1 VRKLISGLAAGVA
14 TAVLAASA
22 CLAQEVTLRF
32 HHFLGS
38 TSLQQVK
45 FIEPWC
51 EKIKSDSNG
60 RMVCQIYPSMQL
72 GGAPAE
78 LIDQARDG
86 IADVVFANPGYASGK
101 YLLSEMFELP
111 FMMTDIDDASHAMW
125 DLMQTYG
132 EKEYPGIK
140 IIAISP
146 ADYTMIQL
154 ANKRV
159 LTMEDMQGLKIRTS
173 SRYAAK
179 SMEAL
184 GALPVQLPGNQITES
199 LTRGVIDAGLLPW
212 SAVRLL
218 NLGEILQ
225 HYTDFAENQVKL
237 TSSTQLIGMSQA
249 TYDSLPDDLKKVIDD
264 NSGVGPSLDFATM
277 YINAMNEDREIVKA
291 SGIEI
296 DVLSDEEYNRWV
308 EATAGVYDEWIQE
321 ATAKGYDAKA
331 VLEEAKALI
340 AKYSK

>member
-1 VRKLISGLAAGVA
+1 
-14 TAVLAASA
+14 
-22 CLAQEVTLRF
+22 
-32 HHFLGS
+32 
-38 TSLQQVK
+38 
-45 FIEPWC
+45 
-51 EKIKSDSNG
+51 
-60 RMVCQIYPSMQL
+60 
-72 GGAPAE
+72 
-78 LIDQARDG
+78 
-86 IADVVFANPGYASGK
+86 
-101 YLLSEMFELP
+101 
-111 FMMTDIDDASHAMW
+111 
-125 DLMQTYG
+125 
-132 EKEYPGIK
+132 
-140 IIAISP
+140 
-146 ADYTMIQL
+146 
-154 ANKRV
+154 
-159 LTMEDMQGLKIRTS
+159 MEDMQGLKIRTS

-218 NLGEILQ
+218 NLGEILK
-225 HYTDFAENQVKL
+225 HYTDFAADQVKL

-249 TYDSLPDDLKKVIDD
+249 TYDGLPDDLKKVIDD

-277 YINAMNEDREIVKA
+277 YIKAMNEDREIVKA

-296 DVLSDEEYNRWV
+296 DVLSDAEYNRWV

-331 VLEEAKALI
+331 VLAEAKELI